1 MVCTFCIYK
10 VTYKMWCQIYRAKN
24 EWVLLG
30 KATITDNRQI
40 NCMDKG
46 HKQCYTHKNNYTIKV
61 KGLAFLS
68 LERSHKTRK
77 DTKNFVN
84 KPGPT

>member
-1 MVCTFCIYK
+1 MSEFYWERPQSQIIDKSIAWTRDTSN
-10 VTYKMWCQIYRAKN
+10 VTHI
-24 EWVLLG
+24 
-30 KATITDNRQI
+30 
-40 NCMDKG
+40 
-46 HKQCYTHKNNYTIKV
+46 KNNYTIKV

-68 LERSHKTRK
+68 LERSRKTRK